1 MTKRSASDMDIAV
14 AAYEALL
21 SRNGGRVGPSDVLD
35 EARDPASP
43 LHDLFEWDNDEA
55 GERYRLAQASA
66 LIRRWKGSVMKI
78 DAEAKVVRVET
89 VRRVQSPAGLRS
101 AGGRSYMPVEEIMAN
116 PETRD
121 DMIKTVLRE
130 LSAYRKRYADL
141 VALAD
146 VWAAIDDAVELHTP
160 EILRAKPEADVRPAA

>member
-1 MTKRSASDMDIAV
+1 
-14 AAYEALL
+14 
-21 SRNGGRVGPSDVLD
+21 
-35 EARDPASP
+35 
-43 LHDLFEWDNDEA
+43 
-55 GERYRLAQASA
+55 
-66 LIRRWKGSVMKI
+66 MKI

-101 AGGRSYMPVEEIMAN
+101 AGGRSYMSVEEIMAN

-146 VWAAIDDAVELHTP
+146 VWAAIDDAVDLHTP
-160 EILRAKPEADVRPAA
+160 GILRDKPEGDVRPAA